1 MVVEVRTIDFVA
13 KKTCRLKGEA
23 NPEESCAK
31 GLAPGFSGRHGGG
44 GPSPLEPLA
53 DVAAGVLPFIETS
66 EHRLVVARACTLL
79 HVSCSIG
86 RPMPCHIRFL
96 MMWRRESE
104 EAERGRCFAK
114 QPPHEQNNH
123 LMRQLHNHC
132 MSCCYHATHNIL
144 FYMHKLRDFII
155 LPDDL

>member
-66 EHRLVVARACTLL
+66 EHRLVVARACTTRQLF
-79 HVSCSIG
+79 HRSSYA
-86 RPMPCHIRFL
+86 MPHKIFDDV
-96 MMWRRESE
+96 E
-104 EAERGRCFAK
+104 ERERGGRK
-114 QPPHEQNNH
+114 RS
-123 LMRQLHNHC
+123 L
-132 MSCCYHATHNIL
+132 
-144 FYMHKLRDFII
+144 LRETTTS
-155 LPDDL
+155 